1 MTEKVFVEQRT
12 FLAFYS
18 AKQRADPT
26 FSNRTIFID
35 ATSLNQQELACR
47 HRATGQRG
55 GVAIGEAPSD
65 RGKNYD
71 FLGGISRER
80 GLMGAYVYEGHVD
93 SEVIEAWLEYV
104 LLPECDEGDWIVL
117 NGASYWSG
125 RHVVE
130 EKIWPICEAAGV
142 SLLWL
147 PTRSPWF
154 NPIEKF
160 NGWLKDKVAEDI
172 LHGHEGASRDNMIE
186 TVHSAIERRADTL
199 PQKCQ
204 GWIDFLFGA

>member
-1 MTEKVFVEQRT
+1 M
-12 FLAFYS
+12 L
-18 AKQRADPT
+18 
-26 FSNRTIFID
+26 
-35 ATSLNQQELACR
+35 C
-47 HRATGQRG
+47 
-55 GVAIGEAPSD
+55 
-65 RGKNYD
+65 
-71 FLGGISRER
+71 
-80 GLMGAYVYEGHVD
+80 
-93 SEVIEAWLEYV
+93 EVIEAWLEYV

-117 NGASYWSG
+117 NGASYWRRRRSHEGPAPPQRPPLPSEPRAPRTRGSG

-147 PTRSPWF
+147 PTRSPWCAFPSPAHPIVGPVGSAASAHASRAYGRF